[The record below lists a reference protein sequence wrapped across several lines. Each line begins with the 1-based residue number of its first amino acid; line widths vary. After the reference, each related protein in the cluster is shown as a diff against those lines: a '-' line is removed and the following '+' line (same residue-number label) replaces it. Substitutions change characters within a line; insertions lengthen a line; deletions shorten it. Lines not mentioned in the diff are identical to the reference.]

1 MMQLQKIKETCLYV
15 EDLQATKAF
24 YHGILGLPVISLKED
39 RHVFFRV
46 GEDVLLCFLPEV
58 TMAETKLPH
67 HFGYGQQHFAFECKT
82 EDYDKWKEKLE
93 ASDIMIEHE
102 ATWENGLQSI
112 YFRDP
117 DFHSVE
123 IVVPGIW
130 D

>member
-1 MMQLQKIKETCLYV
+1 MKLQKIKETCLYV

-24 YHGILGLPVISLKED
+24 YHDILGLPIISVNED

-58 TMAETKLPH
+58 TMKETSLPH
-67 HFGYGQQHFAFECKT
+67 HFGYGQQHFAFECLA
-82 EDYDKWKEKLE
+82 EDYEKWKEKLE
-93 ASDIMIEHE
+93 ESGIDIEHE
-102 ATWENGLQSI
+102 ATWENGLKSI